1 VRISIGLCA
10 ASSCFKEVEPKPHR
24 KRLAF
29 TVVLQAPLCSSSSSS
44 AVAVV
49 MAMVADKVVAADS
62 SFEESCIDEKDLK
75 RHSWGISDRKG
86 SSA

>member
-1 VRISIGLCA
+1 M
-10 ASSCFKEVEPKPHR
+10 PHH

-29 TVVLQAPLCSSSSSS
+29 TVVLQLPLCSSSSSS

-49 MAMVADKVVAADS
+49 MPVVGDKVVEADS
-62 SFEESCIDEKDLK
+62 SFEESCIDEKD
-75 RHSWGISDRKG
+75 